1 MIQYSRKYKC
11 SEEVIEATEKEI
23 KTNIMKDKFIREKI
37 AELET
42 QYHAQFSEATMTFRV
57 RVYFFIYK

>member
-1 MIQYSRKYKC
+1 M
-11 SEEVIEATEKEI
+11 IEATEKEI